1 MKTFILFIA
10 SIPVFAQCSFPAQ
23 TFPIQM
29 PGDAAVSVTMSAE
42 AVCSMIAN
50 IMGSVAPGTTAT
62 ALTANATNSQTT
74 FQVSS
79 ITGVTTCNGILIGTE
94 LSLITAISGTGPY
107 TLTVTRHTVG
117 TSAAAYSTGQAATYT
132 AYGNGSCAVTGQLA
146 QMILGGMSPGAFP
159 GPNVAAAKAAIA
171 TQQATINSTIAAGV
185 THVP

>member
-1 MKTFILFIA
+1 MKTIILFLA

-29 PGDAAVSVTMSAE
+29 PGDPAVSVTMSAE

-50 IMGSVAPGTTAT
+50 IQGTVAPGTSAT
-62 ALTANATNSQTT
+62 TLTANATNNQTT
-74 FQVSS
+74 FQVASV
-79 ITGVTTCNGILIGTE
+79 TGVTTCNGILIGTE
-94 LSLITAISGTGPY
+94 LSLITTISGTGPF
-107 TLTVTRHTVG
+107 TLTVTRHTIG
-117 TSAAAYSTGQAATYT
+117 TTAAAYSTGQAAPYT

-159 GPNVAAAKAAIA
+159 GPTVAAAKAAIA
-171 TQQATINSTIAAGV
+171 TQQATINTTIAAGV